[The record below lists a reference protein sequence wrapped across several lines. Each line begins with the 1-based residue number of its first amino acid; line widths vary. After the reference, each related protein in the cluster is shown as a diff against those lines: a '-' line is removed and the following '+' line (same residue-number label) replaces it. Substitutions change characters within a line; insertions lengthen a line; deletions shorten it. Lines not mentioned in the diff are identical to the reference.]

1 MNKQN
6 EMMNYVWLLN
16 AAENSAFETKG
27 LYEEF
32 LKQEQGFRN
41 VNGSLTANTPQCDY
55 LEKEIKR
62 NLESLEDLQ
71 KKIVEI
77 IGVLKSPGGEPQ

>member
-16 AAENSAFETKG
+16 AAENSAYETKG

-32 LKQEQGFRN
+32 LKQEQGFKN
-41 VNGSLTANTPQCDY
+41 VKNSLSANTPQNDY
-55 LEKEIKR
+55 FEKELRR

-71 KKIVEI
+71 KKMEKI
-77 IGVLKSPGGEPQ
+77 IAVLKTPGGEL